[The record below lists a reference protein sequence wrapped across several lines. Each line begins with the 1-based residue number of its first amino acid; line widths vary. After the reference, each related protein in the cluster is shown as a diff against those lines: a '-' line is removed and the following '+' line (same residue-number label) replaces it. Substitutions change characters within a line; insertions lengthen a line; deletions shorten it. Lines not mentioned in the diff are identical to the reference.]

1 MGCCRCNGGL
11 VYMEKDL
18 QGSKELSTQPKF
30 DPEAWIK
37 AIGRPNNTRT
47 HIYGFGTRVLISR
60 LLAPSMMFE
69 SACGLDVARPPL
81 PPTLELGGYRQL
93 VNTISKNDVV
103 GKDNIGV
110 DHNESNKVDVDEDI
124 DVVYGPQDHETMNNL
139 DVEVDEDNNVVI
151 RNDLKSRHTL
161 LVDVECLSEKLNMS
175 ILNVVDVSCDN
186 VTKETNA
193 EGGRKGL
200 GSVFGP
206 PQIIDNDQVGRGRDR
221 NSNLQSMIQEE
232 EENRD
237 VEACRTGNS
246 NSSVPY
252 QGGSTVNESCL
263 SSSPAA
269 SCVIPICRQFWRS
282 GNYAVGDRSKLKAA
296 KQDGRNQFRVH
307 PMFLHSNATSHKW
320 VFGAIAELL
329 DNALDEVRNGAT
341 FVHVDK
347 ISNPRDESPALLIQ
361 DDGGGMDPEAIRLCM
376 SFGFSDKK
384 MKHAI
389 GQYGNGL
396 KTGSMRVGADVI
408 VFTRHMKM
416 STMTQ
421 SVGLLSYTFLRQMG
435 YDRIVIPMVDYE
447 YNSSTK
453 AFGPIPEHAK
463 EHFASNLST
472 LLMWSPYSTEEELLN
487 QIAGFRGDGGCAVE
501 SLVMKVILYWHCRQ
515 RSIGSLLLPCGILI
529 KDVVYLRL
537 EGSQFDDVGHHGTKI
552 VIYNLW
558 LNNDGDMELDF
569 DSDPKDIRIHGHPKI
584 CLGGDSTKQ
593 SFDQHV
599 ANRYH
604 YSLRAYL
611 SILYLRLPSRFNVIL
626 RGQFVK
632 HHNIADDLIYREFI
646 VYKPQ
651 TGNTEAVVVTTIGFV
666 KEAPSVNIHGYCIY
680 HKNRL
685 ILPFWHG
692 RKTTTGS
699 RGRGVV
705 GVLEANFIE
714 PTHNKQDFE
723 KTSLSRKLH
732 DRLKLMTQ
740 EYWRLHCELIGY
752 KPGRKTKVTLSSR
765 AYLPDFV
772 VPKRKRSALNQTRS
786 QQGSNMKNKELNP
799 PETDIVHHGELQ
811 PEKRIKNEVEHSEKI
826 ILMQR
831 NKRLRSQ

>member
-1 MGCCRCNGGL
+1 
-11 VYMEKDL
+11 
-18 QGSKELSTQPKF
+18 
-30 DPEAWIK
+30 
-37 AIGRPNNTRT
+37 
-47 HIYGFGTRVLISR
+47 
-60 LLAPSMMFE
+60 
-69 SACGLDVARPPL
+69 
-81 PPTLELGGYRQL
+81 
-93 VNTISKNDVV
+93 
-103 GKDNIGV
+103 
-110 DHNESNKVDVDEDI
+110 
-124 DVVYGPQDHETMNNL
+124 
-139 DVEVDEDNNVVI
+139 
-151 RNDLKSRHTL
+151 
-161 LVDVECLSEKLNMS
+161 MS

-487 QIAGFRGDGGCAVE
+487 Q
-501 SLVMKVILYWHCRQ
+501 
-515 RSIGSLLLPCGILI
+515 
-529 KDVVYLRL
+529 
-537 EGSQFDDVGHHGTKI
+537 FDDVGHHGTKI

-811 PEKRIKNEVEHSEKI
+811 VYRNISILKFSCGENIIKL
-826 ILMQR
+826 IL
-831 NKRLRSQ
+831 

>member
-1 MGCCRCNGGL
+1 MNL
-11 VYMEKDL
+11 E
-18 QGSKELSTQPKF
+18 ST
-30 DPEAWIK
+30 
-37 AIGRPNNTRT
+37 
-47 HIYGFGTRVLISR
+47 
-60 LLAPSMMFE
+60 
-69 SACGLDVARPPL
+69 
-81 PPTLELGGYRQL
+81 
-93 VNTISKNDVV
+93 KNLT
-103 GKDNIGV
+103 
-110 DHNESNKVDVDEDI
+110 E
-124 DVVYGPQDHETMNNL
+124 
-139 DVEVDEDNNVVI
+139 
-151 RNDLKSRHTL
+151 
-161 LVDVECLSEKLNMS
+161 LNMS

-282 GNYAVGDRSKLKAA
+282 GNYEVGDRSKLKAA

-361 DDGGGMDPEAIRLCM
+361 D
-376 SFGFSDKK
+376 
-384 MKHAI
+384 
-389 GQYGNGL
+389 GNGL

-435 YDRIVIPMVDYE
+435 YDRIVIPMINMHISWLTKENGGLDLEVDYE

-501 SLVMKVILYWHCRQ
+501 SLVMKSTKEH
-515 RSIGSLLLPCGILI
+515 S
-529 KDVVYLRL
+529 
-537 EGSQFDDVGHHGTKI
+537 SQFDDVGHHGTKI

-584 CLGGDSTKQ
+584 CPGGDSTKQ

-685 ILPFWHG
+685 ILVAYYNYNQDLLYRIKIAQQIIEVYVGLPFWHG

-740 EYWRLHCELIGY
+740 EYW
-752 KPGRKTKVTLSSR
+752 
-765 AYLPDFV
+765 
-772 VPKRKRSALNQTRS
+772 
-786 QQGSNMKNKELNP
+786 
-799 PETDIVHHGELQ
+799 
-811 PEKRIKNEVEHSEKI
+811 
-826 ILMQR
+826 
-831 NKRLRSQ
+831 

>member
-1 MGCCRCNGGL
+1 MNL
-11 VYMEKDL
+11 E
-18 QGSKELSTQPKF
+18 ST
-30 DPEAWIK
+30 
-37 AIGRPNNTRT
+37 
-47 HIYGFGTRVLISR
+47 
-60 LLAPSMMFE
+60 
-69 SACGLDVARPPL
+69 
-81 PPTLELGGYRQL
+81 
-93 VNTISKNDVV
+93 KNLT
-103 GKDNIGV
+103 
-110 DHNESNKVDVDEDI
+110 E
-124 DVVYGPQDHETMNNL
+124 
-139 DVEVDEDNNVVI
+139 
-151 RNDLKSRHTL
+151 
-161 LVDVECLSEKLNMS
+161 LNMS

-282 GNYAVGDRSKLKAA
+282 GNYEVGDRSKLKAA

-329 DNALDEVRNGAT
+329 DNAFDEVRNGAT

-347 ISNPRDESPALLIQ
+347 ISNPRDESPA
-361 DDGGGMDPEAIRLCM
+361 
-376 SFGFSDKK
+376 F
-384 MKHAI
+384 
-389 GQYGNGL
+389 
-396 KTGSMRVGADVI
+396 
-408 VFTRHMKM
+408 
-416 STMTQ
+416 TMTQ

-435 YDRIVIPMVDYE
+435 YDRIVIPMINMHISWLTKENGGLDLEVDYE

-632 HHNIADDLIYREFI
+632 HHNIADDLMYREFI

-740 EYWRLHCELIGY
+740 ERLHCELIGY

-831 NKRLRSQ
+831 NKRLRSQLLELEKREKELNMKVQQLQSELQDAQHEYKMLESKLLDMSSEDKHVKG